1 MAVQL
6 KLGTDGQWEEKGR
19 DYVTKR
25 DSSGHVTSRDLPHA
39 PLTIEQRIFNFVW
52 SYGGAVTRR
61 EIAKALGLS
70 STGWL
75 NSKIDG
81 LVSTGYL
88 RRTAY
93 QYRQNMSTYKY
104 EVNQ

>member
-1 MAVQL
+1 MGQL
-6 KLGTDGQWEEKGR
+6 KLVDGSWKEKGR
-19 DYVTKR
+19 DYMTGR
-25 DSSGHVTSRDLPHA
+25 DQKGNVKSHDLPQA
-39 PLTIEQRIFNFVW
+39 PLTLEQQIFNFVW
-52 SYGGAVTRR
+52 ASGGAVSRR

-81 LVSTGYL
+81 LVEQGYL

-93 QYRQNMSTYKY
+93 AYRTNMNTFKY
-104 EVNQ
+104 EVNP